1 MPDRSTR
8 GDPHPCPFGCDPETE
23 PSDAWMLVGSVLTI
37 VRVLVRNPGLALA
50 LAVVVGLL
58 GEMAGWW

>member
-1 MPDRSTR
+1 MPDRTTR
-8 GDPHPCPFGCDPETE
+8 GDPRPCPFGCRAEEE
-23 PSDAWMLVGSVLTI
+23 PSDAWMFVASVLTI

-58 GEMAGWW
+58 GELAGWW